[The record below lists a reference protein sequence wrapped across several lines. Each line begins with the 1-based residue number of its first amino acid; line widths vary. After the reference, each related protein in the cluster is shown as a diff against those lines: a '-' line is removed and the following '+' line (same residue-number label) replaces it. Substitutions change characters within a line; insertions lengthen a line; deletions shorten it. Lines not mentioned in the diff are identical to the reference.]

1 MILNEIALRNYGVYR
16 GSHRALLTP
25 SHGKPIV
32 LFGGLNGG
40 GKTTLLDAFQLA
52 LYGSKARLSNRGRL
66 GYKDYLKQCINRDVR
81 TGDWAEVQLDFTKVL
96 NGASTQFVVT
106 RSWRDGPKGIVE
118 ELSVSLNGTP
128 DSLFTE
134 HWDEIVDTYLPS
146 SISHLFFFD
155 GEQIAALA
163 EQSSAA
169 GILGTAVYSLLGL
182 DLVDR
187 LQADLKAF
195 ERRKQTTALDSAA
208 VSQLKALGEER
219 DSNDRLEESLV
230 TQRGELTNELHRLR
244 KTLADHEA
252 EFRARGGVAYEKQ
265 QELQS
270 QLKVLI
276 AEKQVYEEQLRQ
288 LAAGALPLAMV
299 ASQLE
304 HAAQQ
309 AGAEIAA
316 KRTVVL
322 MGQLVQRDEGL
333 VQKLCELKVPKASV
347 DCVAEYLFDDRSER
361 QRAATCDI
369 VLSADEA
376 AAASLRTLHDVTV
389 PSCVQQSKALLAK
402 LNDVEERLARVEA
415 ELGRV
420 PEQDSVADV
429 RARLRACRAEI
440 DAKVAECDALTV
452 RQEAARRRTRE
463 LDDAIQRVAEQG
475 LNAQQAEDARVRTL
489 KHSKKVRD
497 TLDAFRLGVVKR
509 HITSIESLVL
519 DAFRSLL
526 RKKNLIHSL
535 TINPDTFDVVLWQQ
549 PGMPLSFDR
558 LSAGE
563 RQLLATALLWGL
575 ARAAGRPIPTIID
588 TPLGRLDSSH
598 RGRLVESYFP
608 HASHQVILLSTDQEI
623 SGSYHTALK
632 PYVGREYTLAHD
644 DTIGATSILQGYF
657 ASHETTV

>member
-1 MILNEIALRNYGVYR
+1 MILNEIAVRNYGVYR
-16 GSHRALLTP
+16 GSHRAVLTP
-25 SHGKPIV
+25 THGKPVV

-66 GYKDYLKQCINRDVR
+66 GYKDYLKQCINRDAR

-96 NGASTQFVVT
+96 NGVSTHFAVT
-106 RSWRDGPKGIVE
+106 RSWRDGPKGVVE
-118 ELSVSLNGTP
+118 ELSVSLNGAP

-169 GILGTAVYSLLGL
+169 GILSTAVSSLLGL

-195 ERRKQTTALDSAA
+195 ERRKQSTALDPTAA
-208 VSQLKALGEER
+208 SQLKALIEER
-219 DSNDRLEESLV
+219 EGNDRLEESLV
-230 TQRGELTNELHRLR
+230 TQRGELTNELDRLR

-252 EFRARGGVAYEKQ
+252 EFRTRGGMVFEKQ
-265 QELQS
+265 QELHTQ
-270 QLKVLI
+270 QKALM

-299 ASQLE
+299 ATHLQ
-304 HAAQQ
+304 HAALQ
-309 AGAEIAA
+309 AGSECAA
-316 KRTVVL
+316 QRSLLL
-322 MGQLVQRDEGL
+322 MGELAQRDEGL
-333 VQKLCELKVPKASV
+333 VQKLCDLKLPRTSI
-347 DCVAEYLFDDRSER
+347 DRVAEYLADERRDR
-361 QRAATCDI
+361 QRTAECEI
-369 VLSADEA
+369 ILSADEP
-376 AAASLRTLHDVTV
+376 AAASLRTLHDATV
-389 PSCVQQSKALLAK
+389 PSCIQQAQALLRS
-402 LNDVEERLARVEA
+402 LDGVEERLARLDA
-415 ELGRV
+415 ELARV
-420 PEQDSVADV
+420 PEQDSLADV
-429 RARLRACRAEI
+429 RARLQACRAQI
-440 DAKVAECDALTV
+440 DAKVAEYDALTV
-452 RQEAARRRTRE
+452 RQEAAQRRTCE
-463 LDDAIQRVAEQG
+463 LDDAIQRIADQG
-475 LNAQQAEDARVRTL
+475 LAAEQAEDARVRTL

-497 TLDAFRLGVVKR
+497 TLDAFRIGVVKR
-509 HITSIESLVL
+509 HIATIESLVL
-519 DAFRSLL
+519 DAFRLLL
-526 RKKNLIHSL
+526 RKKHLIHSL
-535 TINPDTFDVVLWQQ
+535 TIDPSTFEVVLWQQ
-549 PGMPLSFDR
+549 PGLALPFDR

-588 TPLGRLDSSH
+588 TPLGRLDSAH

-608 HASHQVILLSTDQEI
+608 YASHQVILLSTDQEI
-623 SGSYHTALK
+623 AGEYQAALQ

-644 DTIGATSILQGYF
+644 DSIGATSILPGYF
-657 ASHETTV
+657 SNHETAV

>member
-1 MILNEIALRNYGVYR
+1 MILNEIAVRNYGIYR
-16 GSHRALLTP
+16 GSHRAVLTP
-25 SHGKPIV
+25 AHGKPVV

-40 GKTTLLDAFQLA
+40 GKTTLLDAFQLV
-52 LYGSKARLSNRGRL
+52 LYGPKARLSNRGRL
-66 GYKDYLKQCINRDVR
+66 GYKDYLKQCINRDAR

-96 NGASTQFVVT
+96 NGVSTHFVVT

-118 ELSVSLNGTP
+118 ELSVSRNGTA

-134 HWDEIVDTYLPS
+134 HWDEIIDTYLPS

-169 GILGTAVYSLLGL
+169 GILGTAINSLLGL

-208 VSQLKALGEER
+208 ASQFKALSAER
-219 DSNDRLEESLV
+219 DGNDRLEESLV
-230 TQRGELTNELHRLR
+230 TQRAELTNELDRLR
-244 KTLADHEA
+244 KALADYEA
-252 EFRARGGVAYEKQ
+252 EFRTRGGMVFEKQ
-265 QELQS
+265 QELHT
-270 QLKVLI
+270 QLKTLM

-288 LAAGALPLAMV
+288 LAASALPLALV
-299 ASQLE
+299 AAQLQ

-309 AGAEIAA
+309 ADAESVAQ
-316 KRTVVL
+316 RSLLL
-322 MGQLVQRDEGL
+322 MGELIQRDEGL
-333 VQKLCELKVPKASV
+333 VQKLWDLKLPKEGIARIA
-347 DCVAEYLFDDRSER
+347 DYLADDRSER
-361 QRAATCDI
+361 QRASTCDI
-369 VLSADEA
+369 ILATDEVTA
-376 AAASLRTLHDVTV
+376 ACLRTLHDVTV
-389 PSCVQQSKALLAK
+389 PSCVQQARALLCN
-402 LNDVEERLARVEA
+402 LEGVEERLSRLDA
-415 ELGRV
+415 ELARV
-420 PEQDSVADV
+420 PEQDLVADV
-429 RARLRACRAEI
+429 RARIQVCKAQI
-440 DAKVAECDALTV
+440 DAKVAELDALTV
-452 RQEAARRRTRE
+452 RHEAAQRRTRE
-463 LDDAIQRVAEQG
+463 LDDAMQRIADQG
-475 LNAQQAEDARVRTL
+475 LVAQQAEDARVRTL

-509 HITSIESLVL
+509 HIATIESLVL

-526 RKKNLIHSL
+526 RKKNLVHSL
-535 TINPDTFDVVLWQQ
+535 TIDPDTFEIVLWQQ
-549 PGMPLSFDR
+549 PGIPLPFDR

-598 RGRLVESYFP
+598 RSRLVESYFP

-623 SGSYHTALK
+623 AGGYHAALQ
-632 PYVGREYTLAHD
+632 PYICREYTLTHD
-644 DTIGATSILQGYF
+644 DSIGATSILPGYF
-657 ASHETTV
+657 ANHEAAV

>member
-1 MILNEIALRNYGVYR
+1 MILNEIAVRNYGVYR
-16 GSHRALLTP
+16 GSHRAVLTP
-25 SHGKPIV
+25 THGKPVV

-52 LYGSKARLSNRGRL
+52 LYGPKSRLSNRGRL
-66 GYKDYLKQCINRDVR
+66 GYKDYLKQCINRAAR
-81 TGDWAEVQLDFTKVL
+81 TGDWAEVQLDFIKVL
-96 NGASTQFVVT
+96 NGVSTQFAVT

-128 DSLFTE
+128 SSQFTE

-169 GILGTAVYSLLGL
+169 GILSTAVNSLLGL

-187 LQADLKAF
+187 LKADLKAF

-208 VSQLKALGEER
+208 ASQLKALGEER
-219 DSNDRLEESLV
+219 DGNDRLEESLV
-230 TQRGELTNELHRLR
+230 TQRGELTNELDRLR
-244 KTLADHEA
+244 KALALHEA
-252 EFRARGGVAYEKQ
+252 EFRTRGGVVFEKQ
-265 QELQS
+265 QELQT
-270 QLKVLI
+270 QLKTLM

-299 ASQLE
+299 IPQLQ

-309 AGAEIAA
+309 AGAELAA
-316 KRTVVL
+316 QKAVVL
-322 MGQLVQRDEGL
+322 VGELVQRDGGL
-333 VQKLCELKVPKASV
+333 VQKLCDLKLPKASI
-347 DCVAEYLFDDRSER
+347 DQVAEYLADDRSER
-361 QRAATCDI
+361 QRVAHCDI
-369 VLSADEA
+369 VLSPDEP
-376 AAASLRTLHDVTV
+376 AAASLRTLYDVTV
-389 PSCVQQSKALLAK
+389 PFCVQQAQALLAN
-402 LNDVEERLARVEA
+402 LDGVEERLARLEA
-415 ELGRV
+415 ELARV

-429 RARLRACRAEI
+429 RARLRACQSQI
-440 DAKVAECDALTV
+440 DSKVAECDALNV
-452 RQEAARRRTRE
+452 RQEAAQRRTRE
-463 LDDAIQRVAEQG
+463 LDDAIQRIADAG
-475 LNAQQAEDARVRTL
+475 LNAHQAEDARVRTL

-497 TLDAFRLGVVKR
+497 TLDAFRSGVVKR
-509 HITSIESLVL
+509 HIATIESLVF
-519 DAFRSLL
+519 DAFRALL

-535 TINPDTFDVVLWQQ
+535 TINPDTFEVVLWQQ
-549 PGMPLSFDR
+549 AGMALPFDR

-608 HASHQVILLSTDQEI
+608 HASHQVILLSTDEEI
-623 SGSYHTALK
+623 TGEYYNALQ
-632 PYVGREYTLAHD
+632 PYIGREYTLNHD
-644 DTIGATSILQGYF
+644 DAIGGTSIQQGYF
-657 ASHETTV
+657 LNHETTV

>member
-1 MILNEIALRNYGVYR
+1 MIYNEIAVRNYGVYR

-66 GYKDYLKQCINRDVR
+66 GYKDYLKQCINRAAR

-96 NGASTQFVVT
+96 NGVATRFVVT
-106 RSWRDGPKGIVE
+106 RSWRDGPRGILE
-118 ELSVSLNGTP
+118 ELSVSLNGTL

-169 GILGTAVYSLLGL
+169 GILSTAVNSLLGL

-187 LQADLKAF
+187 LQVDLKTF
-195 ERRKQTTALDSAA
+195 ERRKQTTALDSTAA
-208 VSQLKALGEER
+208 AQLKALSEER
-219 DSNDRLEESLV
+219 DGSDRLEATFA
-230 TQRGELTNELHRLR
+230 TQRGEMTNELERLR
-244 KTLADHEA
+244 KTLAEHEA
-252 EFRARGGVAYEKQ
+252 EFRARGGMVFEKQ
-265 QELQS
+265 HELNA
-270 QLKVLI
+270 QLKALM

-299 ASQLE
+299 APQLQR
-304 HAAQQ
+304 AAVQ
-309 AGAEIAA
+309 AGAESAA
-316 KRTVVL
+316 QRAIVL
-322 MGQLVQRDEGL
+322 MGELAQRDDGL
-333 VQKLCELKVPKASV
+333 VQKLCDLKLAKASV
-347 DCVAEYLFDDRSER
+347 DRVVEYLNDDRIARER
-361 QRAATCDI
+361 ATMCEI
-369 VLSADEA
+369 LLCADDA
-376 AAASLRTLHDVTV
+376 AAASLRTLHDATV
-389 PSCVQQSKALLAK
+389 PSCVQQAQALMSNL
-402 LNDVEERLARVEA
+402 DGVEERLARLEA
-415 ELGRV
+415 ELTRV
-420 PEQDSVADV
+420 PEHDSVADV
-429 RARLRACRAEI
+429 RARVQACRTQVN
-440 DAKVAECDALTV
+440 AKVAEYDALTV
-452 RQEAARRRTRE
+452 RQEAARRRTHE
-463 LDDAIQRVAEQG
+463 LDDAIQRIADQG
-475 LNAQQAEDARVRTL
+475 LAAEQAEDARVRTL

-497 TLDAFRLGVVKR
+497 TLDAFRIGVVKR
-509 HITSIESLVL
+509 HIATIESLVL
-519 DAFRSLL
+519 DAFRLLL
-526 RKKNLIHSL
+526 RKKHLIHSL
-535 TINPDTFDVVLWQQ
+535 TIDPSTFEVVLWQQ
-549 PGMPLSFDR
+549 PGLALPFDR

-588 TPLGRLDSSH
+588 TPLGRLDSTH

-623 SGSYHTALK
+623 AGEYQAALQ

-644 DTIGATSILQGYF
+644 DSIGASSILPGYF
-657 ASHETTV
+657 SNHETAV